1 MGTEPSSRPVF
12 SQRPILSPLFARMR
26 RSPLLGALGRAGGV
40 RTRVVTSEHCGPLT
54 ERKGMSEGRVGS
66 QGSPLKGEM
75 GNTTISNTVVSQIA
89 GIAALEAEVEGIQM
103 SGGTSAAVGDFLQ
116 SVTGSSGSVDYSR
129 GVSAE
134 VGEEEA
140 AVDLTMT
147 IEYGQSIPQITEAAR
162 RNVINRVES
171 LTGLRVTEVNIAV
184 TDVQIPEER
193 PMLQEQE
200 QTEEMARR
208 QEQRA

>member
-1 MGTEPSSRPVF
+1 MTERSG
-12 SQRPILSPLFARMR
+12 QGANASPLQ
-26 RSPLLGALGRAGGV
+26 SDKGV
-40 RTRVVTSEHCGPLT
+40 TKIGDA
-54 ERKGMSEGRVGS
+54 
-66 QGSPLKGEM
+66 
-75 GNTTISNTVVSQIA
+75 VVSQIA
-89 GIAALEAEVEGIQM
+89 GIAAQEVEKVQM
-103 SGGTSAAVGDFLQ
+103 GGGASAAVGGFLQ
-116 SVTGSSGSVDYSR
+116 SVAGNVTGGSTSGGGNFSR
-129 GVSAE
+129 GVSVE

-140 AVDLTMT
+140 AVDLTMA
-147 IEYGQSIPQITEAAR
+147 IEYGQSIPQITESAR

-171 LTGLRVTEVNIAV
+171 LVGLRVSEVNISV

>member
-1 MGTEPSSRPVF
+1 
-12 SQRPILSPLFARMR
+12 
-26 RSPLLGALGRAGGV
+26 
-40 RTRVVTSEHCGPLT
+40 
-54 ERKGMSEGRVGS
+54 MSEENGSS

-75 GNTTISNTVVSQIA
+75 GNTTISNAVVSQIA
-89 GIAALEAEVEGIQM
+89 GIAAQEVEKVQM
-103 SGGTSAAVGDFLQ
+103 GGGTTAAVGGFLQ
-116 SVTGSSGSVDYSR
+116 SVTGGVTGGSASGGGNYSR
-129 GVSAE
+129 GVTVE
-134 VGEEEA
+134 VGEEES

-147 IEYGQSIPQITEAAR
+147 VEYGQSIPQITEAVR

-184 TDVQIPEER
+184 NDVQIPEER
-193 PMLQEQE
+193 PMLEEQE